1 LKKRKEV
8 EMYSPK
14 IAEELVPVL
23 YRLAKDR
30 KMPMTRLVNGIIRDV
45 LADKDLP
52 NGSADTDCSSLHVCE
67 SVSSPKAAA

>member
-1 LKKRKEV
+1 
-8 EMYSPK
+8 MYSPK

-45 LADKDLP
+45 LANKNLP
-52 NGSADTDCSSLHVCE
+52 NGSAGTGCSSLYVCE
-67 SVSSPKAAA
+67 SVSPKAAA